1 MATLT
6 VTDDRLRQIDEFA
19 KEEALSRESVVD
31 EAIDEYLSE
40 KRLNKIRDEVM
51 SMGITEED
59 IALEIKRYR
68 EEKRRQGE

>member
-6 VTDDRLRQIDEFA
+6 VTDDRLRQLDEFA
-19 KEEALSRESVVD
+19 KEESRTRENVVD

-68 EEKRRQGE
+68 EEKRRRGK

>member
-1 MATLT
+1 MATLS
-6 VTDDRLRQIDEFA
+6 VTDDRLRQVDEFA
-19 KEEALSRESVVD
+19 KEESRTRENVVD

-68 EEKRRQGE
+68 EEKRLRGK